1 MKKAESTGQK
11 TAKDNRKTRYTKR
24 ALRESL
30 IELME
35 SKSILRITIK
45 DICDLAD
52 ISRST
57 FYAHYNDQY
66 DLLRQIEEETIVYFE
81 NILKKYDKRRSKREI
96 IEMTEEMLQYIVCNS
111 NSIQVLMSE
120 NGDIDFQRKFV
131 SRFIHHLQAADYI
144 TVKTAD
150 GPELQEYYAVYVISG
165 SMALMQ
171 HWIKNKMAIPIPKLT
186 KMLLYL
192 TP

>member
-1 MKKAESTGQK
+1 VKKEKAAENS
-11 TAKDNRKTRYTKR
+11 AVKDNRKTRYTKR

-57 FYAHYNDQY
+57 FYTHYDDQY
-66 DLLRQIEEETIVYFE
+66 DLLRQIEEETISYFE
-81 NILKKYDKRRSKREI
+81 EVLKKYDRKRSKRGI
-96 IEMTEEMLQYIVCNS
+96 IEMIEEILQYIICNS

-120 NGDIDFQRKFV
+120 NGDIDFQKKFV
-131 SRFIHHLQAADYI
+131 SRFLHHLQVVNYL
-144 TVKTAD
+144 TVKAVED
-150 GPELQEYYAVYVISG
+150 PKLREYYAVYIING
-165 SMALMQ
+165 AMALMQ
-171 HWIKNKMAIPIPKLT
+171 HWIKNNMNIPVPIMA
-186 KMLLYL
+186 KMLLHL
-192 TP
+192 TQ